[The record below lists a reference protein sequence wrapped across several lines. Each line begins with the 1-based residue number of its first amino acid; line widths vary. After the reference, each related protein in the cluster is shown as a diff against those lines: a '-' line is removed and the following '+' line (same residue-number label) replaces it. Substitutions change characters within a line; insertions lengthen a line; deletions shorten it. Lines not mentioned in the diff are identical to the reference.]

1 MKFGIQKVPKGP
13 EGSDLEFG
21 IQKVPKGPESPRGP
35 DLKFGIQKVPKGPGG
50 PDLNSRL
57 MFCMMKT
64 VD

>member
-35 DLKFGIQKVPKGPGG
+35 DL
-50 PDLNSRL
+50 NSRL